1 MEKRRSVISTKKG
14 KDKDRPYGVPNKLD
28 DSDFDFS
35 EDKGKKTISEE
46 SMDTVM
52 EDAMKDARAA
62 AQNKVM
68 KDEIKEELSEELK
81 KEFYQEKKTENVV
94 SNDLQKIIEETI
106 ANAVAESVA
115 KSMSIYMKQ
124 GQAHKNESRLRD
136 QAEKELQ
143 ALLLDKEKQSKLL
156 DNMLQNGEIERHNQ
170 KKRNEVQ
177 SNILNEDV
185 EAPAYMK
192 DFLEELSKNPDL
204 EVTREMERPVKEPEK
219 EEPEQEIILEEPEKV
234 SVMKRLKD
242 MIMQTLLKPATQND
256 DDGEH
261 KQISRN
267 SIVHNNNHIAPEED
281 TTDENVSAQTIET
294 TNEDVPE
301 EVLEQK
307 TGPESKEG
315 KNYRL
320 KKIVPNNWRKEQK
333 IKSDSGSGETAEE
346 IMEESDVPDA
356 NLEIEILK
364 EEKSAASEPT
374 EPETLENEK
383 SVLENQET
391 VPYEALEETI
401 MGSIGEQK
409 NKKES
414 DVRSKP
420 STREAIG
427 SMEVLDSHVDE
438 RKSKRHK
445 ESQPEKRVMENSFN
459 NSLEGFEESEKVL
472 EKEKR
477 LSSLPLR
484 PLGGYHIPEV
494 NKDNVK
500 PLNLFG
506 DDDDEEEV
514 QNHEAENAKVMEE
527 VQDESFGQPLNEM
540 QQVSRSAK
548 EVDGFKSFEHE
559 RLSLDDM
566 ETEEPMHYDQ
576 ERMNYVNEEMQTDS
590 YPVDMGYSDEQ
601 QYPDTYSSEFESE
614 IPQEEFLDSP
624 ENMLNEQNSARI
636 VEQEHNNEIRPA
648 EKPEHRREPIPR
660 RPNKNTE
667 QKPEHR
673 RVVVEKMENPNH
685 QVGSLLNQEKKEEKE
700 DKRPK
705 EKKTRRERPVVQQKN
720 TGRRTGF
727 KPTVTDIAPAAD
739 EPTYT
744 KRTSFKTSER
754 KFEEARYAPETQKV
768 GSGYEKI
775 KEDREQPTSLFD
787 Q

>member
-1 MEKRRSVISTKKG
+1 MEKRSSVISTKKG
-14 KDKDRPYGVPNKLD
+14 KDKDRPYGVPNRLD

-35 EDKGKKTISEE
+35 EDKEKKTVSEE
-46 SMDTVM
+46 SMDNVI

-62 AQNKVM
+62 AQSKVM
-68 KDEIKEELSEELK
+68 KDEIKEEISEELK
-81 KEFYQEKKTENVV
+81 KEMYQKNKTDNVV
-94 SNDLQKIIEETI
+94 ANDLQKIIEETI

-124 GQAHKNESRLRD
+124 GQAHKNESLLRD

-156 DNMLQNGEIERHNQ
+156 DNMLQKDEIERHNQ
-170 KKRNEVQ
+170 KKRKEVQ

-219 EEPEQEIILEEPEKV
+219 EEPEQEIVLEEPEKV

-256 DDGEH
+256 DGEH

-267 SIVHNNNHIAPEED
+267 SIVHNNNHIAPEKD
-281 TTDENVSAQTIET
+281 TSDENVSEQTIKT
-294 TNEDVPE
+294 TKEDVPE

-307 TGPESKEG
+307 PGPESKEE
-315 KNYRL
+315 KNFRL

-333 IKSDSGSGETAEE
+333 IKSDPDSDETIEK

-374 EPETLENEK
+374 ELETFENEK
-383 SVLENQET
+383 FVLENQET

-401 MGSIGEQK
+401 IGSIGEQK
-409 NKKES
+409 NKNES
-414 DVRSKP
+414 DDRPKP
-420 STREAIG
+420 STREAIDA
-427 SMEVLDSHVDE
+427 MEVLYSHVDE
-438 RKSKRHK
+438 RKSKHRKEHK
-445 ESQPEKRVMENSFN
+445 PEKRVKEDSFN
-459 NSLEGFEESEKVL
+459 NSLEGFEDSEKEL

-477 LSSLPLR
+477 LSALPLR

-506 DDDDEEEV
+506 DDDEEEEV
-514 QNHEAENAKVMEE
+514 QNQEAENVQVIEE
-527 VQDESFGQPLNEM
+527 VQDEFFDQPLNEM
-540 QQVSRSAK
+540 QQETRSP
-548 EVDGFKSFEHE
+548 EEEDGFESCELE
-559 RLSLDDM
+559 RLSRNDM
-566 ETEEPMHYDQ
+566 ET
-576 ERMNYVNEEMQTDS
+576 DS
-590 YPVDMGYSDEQ
+590 FPVDMGYSDEQ
-601 QYPDTYSSEFESE
+601 QYPDMDSSEFESE

-624 ENMLNEQNSARI
+624 ENIFNEQNSARI
-636 VEQEHNNEIRPA
+636 VEQENNNEIRPM
-648 EKPEHRREPIPR
+648 EKTEHRREPIPR
-660 RPNKNTE
+660 RPNKNAE

-673 RVVVEKMENPNH
+673 RVVVEKMENSNH
-685 QVGSLLNQEKKEEKE
+685 QVGSLLNQEKKEENE

-705 EKKTRRERPVVQQKN
+705 EKKTRRERPVKN

-727 KPTVTDIAPAAD
+727 KPTVTDFAPAAD

-754 KFEEARYAPETQKV
+754 KFEEVRYTPETQKL

>member
-35 EDKGKKTISEE
+35 EDTEKEIVSEE

-62 AQNKVM
+62 AQSKVM
-68 KDEIKEELSEELK
+68 KEEIKEELSEELK
-81 KEFYQEKKTENVV
+81 KEFYKENKTENIV

-170 KKRNEVQ
+170 KQGNEKQ
-177 SNILNEDV
+177 SNVLNEDV

-219 EEPEQEIILEEPEKV
+219 EEPEQEIVLEEPEKV

-256 DDGEH
+256 NGEH

-267 SIVHNNNHIAPEED
+267 SIVHNNNNHIAPEED
-281 TTDENVSAQTIET
+281 TADENVSEQTIEIT
-294 TNEDVPE
+294 KEDVPE

-307 TGPESKEG
+307 TGPESKEE
-315 KNYRL
+315 KNFRL

-333 IKSDSGSGETAEE
+333 IKSDSDSDETTEKN
-346 IMEESDVPDA
+346 MEESDVPDA
-356 NLEIEILK
+356 DLEIEIL
-364 EEKSAASEPT
+364 EEKPVASELT
-374 EPETLENEK
+374 EPEKFENGE

-391 VPYEALEETI
+391 APYEALEETI
-401 MGSIGEQK
+401 IESIGKQK

-414 DVRSKP
+414 DDRPKP

-427 SMEVLDSHVDE
+427 AMEVLDSHVDE
-438 RKSKRHK
+438 KKSKHHK
-445 ESQPEKRVMENSFN
+445 ENKPEKRVKENSFN
-459 NSLEGFEESEKVL
+459 NSLEGFEDSEKEL

-477 LSSLPLR
+477 LSALPLR

-506 DDDDEEEV
+506 DDDEEEEV
-514 QNHEAENAKVMEE
+514 QNHEAENAQVMEE
-527 VQDESFGQPLNEM
+527 VQDEFLDQPLNEM
-540 QQVSRSAK
+540 QQESRSAE
-548 EVDGFKSFEHE
+548 EVDGFESFEHE
-559 RLSLDDM
+559 KLSLDDM

-590 YPVDMGYSDEQ
+590 FPVDMGYSDEQ

-624 ENMLNEQNSARI
+624 ENMLNEQNSVRI
-636 VEQEHNNEIRPA
+636 VEQEHNNEIRPT

-660 RPNKNTE
+660 RPNKNAE

-673 RVVVEKMENPNH
+673 RVVVEKMTNPNH

-700 DKRPK
+700 KKKSK
-705 EKKTRRERPVVQQKN
+705 EKKTRRERPVAQQKN

>member
-1 MEKRRSVISTKKG
+1 MEKRSSVISTKKG

-35 EDKGKKTISEE
+35 EDTEKKIVSEE

-62 AQNKVM
+62 AQSKVM
-68 KDEIKEELSEELK
+68 KEEIKEELSEELK
-81 KEFYQEKKTENVV
+81 KEFYKENKTENIV

-170 KKRNEVQ
+170 KQGNEKQ
-177 SNILNEDV
+177 SNILNENV

-219 EEPEQEIILEEPEKV
+219 EEPEQEIVLEEPEKV

-256 DDGEH
+256 NGEH

-281 TTDENVSAQTIET
+281 TADENVSEQTIEIT
-294 TNEDVPE
+294 KEDVPE

-307 TGPESKEG
+307 TGPESKEE
-315 KNYRL
+315 KNFRL

-333 IKSDSGSGETAEE
+333 IKSDSDSDETTEKN
-346 IMEESDVPDA
+346 MEESDVPDA
-356 NLEIEILK
+356 DLKIEIL
-364 EEKSAASEPT
+364 EEKPAAAEST
-374 EPETLENEK
+374 EPEILENEE
-383 SVLENQET
+383 SVIENKET
-391 VPYEALEETI
+391 VPYEAIEETI
-401 MGSIGEQK
+401 IGSIGEQK
-409 NKKES
+409 HK
-414 DVRSKP
+414 
-420 STREAIG
+420 READG
-427 SMEVLDSHVDE
+427 KPEPVSAMEEALNPHVE
-438 RKSKRHK
+438 ENEKKSKRRNQK
-445 ESQPEKRVMENSFN
+445 NTEKRAKEDSFY
-459 NSLEGFEESEKVL
+459 NSLEGFEESEKEL
-472 EKEKR
+472 EKEKK
-477 LSSLPLR
+477 LSALPLR
-484 PLGGYHIPEV
+484 PLGGYNIPEV

-506 DDDDEEEV
+506 DDDEEEEV
-514 QNHEAENAKVMEE
+514 QNHEAENAQVMEE
-527 VQDESFGQPLNEM
+527 VQDEFLDQPLNEM
-540 QQVSRSAK
+540 QQESRSAE
-548 EVDGFKSFEHE
+548 EVDGFESFEHE
-559 RLSLDDM
+559 KLSLDDM

-576 ERMNYVNEEMQTDS
+576 EHMNYVNEEMQTDS
-590 YPVDMGYSDEQ
+590 FPVDMGYSDEQ
-601 QYPDTYSSEFESE
+601 QYPDMDSSEFESE
-614 IPQEEFLDSP
+614 IPQEEFLDST
-624 ENMLNEQNSARI
+624 ENILNEQNSARI
-636 VEQEHNNEIRPA
+636 VEQEHNNEIRLA

-660 RPNKNTE
+660 RPQKNAE

-705 EKKTRRERPVVQQKN
+705 EKKTRRERPVVQGKN
-720 TGRRTGF
+720 IGRRTGF

-739 EPTYT
+739 GPTYT

>member
-1 MEKRRSVISTKKG
+1 MEKRSSVISTKKG
-14 KDKDRPYGVPNKLD
+14 KDKDRPYGVPNRLD

-35 EDKGKKTISEE
+35 EDKEKKTVSEE
-46 SMDTVM
+46 SMDNVI

-62 AQNKVM
+62 AQSKVM
-68 KDEIKEELSEELK
+68 KDEIKEEISEELK
-81 KEFYQEKKTENVV
+81 KEMYQKNKTDNVIT
-94 SNDLQKIIEETI
+94 NDLQKIIEETI

-124 GQAHKNESRLRD
+124 GQAHKNESLLRD

-156 DNMLQNGEIERHNQ
+156 DNMLQKDEIERHNQ

-219 EEPEQEIILEEPEKV
+219 EEPEQEIVLEEPEKV

-256 DDGEH
+256 DGER

-267 SIVHNNNHIAPEED
+267 TIVHNNNHIAPEKD
-281 TTDENVSAQTIET
+281 TSDENVSEQTIKT
-294 TNEDVPE
+294 TKEDVPE

-307 TGPESKEG
+307 PGPESKEE
-315 KNYRL
+315 KNFRL

-333 IKSDSGSGETAEE
+333 IKSDPDSDETIEK

-374 EPETLENEK
+374 ELETLENEK
-383 SVLENQET
+383 SVPENKET
-391 VPYEALEETI
+391 VPDEALEEAI
-401 MGSIGEQK
+401 IGSIGEQK
-409 NKKES
+409 NKKKS
-414 DVRSKP
+414 DDRPKP
-420 STREAIG
+420 STQEAIG
-427 SMEVLDSHVDE
+427 VMEVLDSHVDE
-438 RKSKRHK
+438 RESKYRK
-445 ESQPEKRVMENSFN
+445 ENKPEKRVKEDSFN
-459 NSLEGFEESEKVL
+459 NSLEGFEDSEKEL

-477 LSSLPLR
+477 LSALPLR

-506 DDDDEEEV
+506 DDDEEEEV
-514 QNHEAENAKVMEE
+514 QNQEAENVQVIEE
-527 VQDESFGQPLNEM
+527 VQDEFFDQPLNEM
-540 QQVSRSAK
+540 QQETRNP
-548 EVDGFKSFEHE
+548 EEEDGFESFELE
-559 RLSLDDM
+559 RLSRDDM
-566 ETEEPMHYDQ
+566 ETEDPMQYDL
-576 ERMNYVNEEMQTDS
+576 ESMNYVNEEMQTDS
-590 YPVDMGYSDEQ
+590 FPVDMGYSDEQ
-601 QYPDTYSSEFESE
+601 QYPDMDSSEFESE

-660 RPNKNTE
+660 RPNKNAE

-673 RVVVEKMENPNH
+673 RVVVEKMTNPNH

-700 DKRPK
+700 EKKSK

-727 KPTVTDIAPAAD
+727 KPTVTDFAPAAD

-754 KFEEARYAPETQKV
+754 KFEEVRYNPETQKV